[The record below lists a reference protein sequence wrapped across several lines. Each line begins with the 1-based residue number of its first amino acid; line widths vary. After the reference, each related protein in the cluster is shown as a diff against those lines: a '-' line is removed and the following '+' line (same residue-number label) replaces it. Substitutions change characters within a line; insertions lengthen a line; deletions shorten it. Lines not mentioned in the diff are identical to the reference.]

1 MRRLSG
7 LVCALLCCA
16 ACSEPPQKELDMAQG
31 AIDAARAA
39 GAEQYAREPF
49 AAATTSLQSAHDAV
63 AQRDY
68 VLALSR
74 AVEARR
80 QANEAAKRAADG
92 KARTRS
98 ESEAAIAA
106 AATGLLQLQQKL
118 KAANVANV
126 AAKDLHLAVQT
137 ARDAEV
143 TLQKARAAIEG
154 GDYLEAG
161 VAVRATREQISE
173 AIRDLDDILAAR
185 TGRGV
190 RRRR

>member
-7 LVCALLCCA
+7 LVCALLFCA

-39 GAEQYAREPF
+39 GAEQYAGEAL

-74 AVEARR
+74 AVTARE

-92 KARTRS
+92 KALTRS
-98 ESEAAIAA
+98 ASEAAIAA
-106 AATGLLQLQQKL
+106 AATGLLVLQQRL
-118 KAANVANV
+118 KAAGAANIGADDLR
-126 AAKDLHLAVQT
+126 AASQT
-137 ARDAEV
+137 ARKADAV
-143 TLQKARAAIEG
+143 LQEARAAVENG
-154 GDYLEAG
+154 NYLEAG
-161 VAVRATREQISE
+161 AAVGAIRKGISE
-173 AIRDLDDILAAR
+173 ATRSLDDALAAR
-185 TGRGV
+185 GGRGA

>member
-7 LVCALLCCA
+7 LVCALIFSA
-16 ACSEPPQKELDMAQG
+16 ACSEPPQKELDMARG

-39 GAEQYAREPF
+39 GAEQYAREPLT
-49 AAATTSLQSAHDAV
+49 AATNSLQSAHDAV

-68 VLALSR
+68 VVALSR
-74 AVEARR
+74 AVEARQ

-106 AATGLLQLQQKL
+106 AATALLELQQKL
-118 KAANVANV
+118 KTAAASNV
-126 AAKDLHLAVQT
+126 AATDLRPASET
-137 ARDAEV
+137 ARKADAA
-143 TLQKARAAIEG
+143 LQEARAAVENG
-154 GDYLEAG
+154 NYLEAG
-161 VAVRATREQISE
+161 VAVGATRKGISE
-173 AIRDLDDILAAR
+173 AIRGLNEAIAAR
-185 TGRGV
+185 TARGT

>member
-1 MRRLSG
+1 
-7 LVCALLCCA
+7 
-16 ACSEPPQKELDMAQG
+16 MAQG

-39 GAEQYAREPF
+39 GAEQYAREPL

-74 AVEARR
+74 AVTARE

-106 AATGLLQLQQKL
+106 AATGLLELQQKL
-118 KAANVANV
+118 KTAN
-126 AAKDLHLAVQT
+126 AAKVDANDLRGASQT
-137 ARDAEV
+137 ARKADAV
-143 TLQKARAAIEG
+143 LQEARAAVESG
-154 GDYLEAG
+154 NYLEAG
-161 VAVRATREQISE
+161 VAVGAMRKEISE
-173 AIRDLDDILAAR
+173 AIRSLDEALAAR
-185 TGRGV
+185 GGRSG

>member
-7 LVCALLCCA
+7 LVCVLLSCA
-16 ACSEPPQKELDMAQG
+16 ACSEPPRKELDMAQG

-39 GAEQYAREPF
+39 GAEQYAPEPL

-63 AQRDY
+63 AERDY

-74 AVEARR
+74 AVTARE

-106 AATGLLQLQQKL
+106 AATGLLELQQKL
-118 KAANVANV
+118 KAANAANV
-126 AAKDLHLAVQT
+126 GANDLRAASQAARKADAV
-137 ARDAEV
+137 
-143 TLQKARAAIEG
+143 LQEARAAVENG
-154 GDYLEAG
+154 NYLEAG
-161 VAVRATREQISE
+161 VAVGAMRKEISE
-173 AIRDLDDILAAR
+173 AIRSLDEALAAR
-185 TGRGV
+185 GGRGG

>member
-7 LVCALLCCA
+7 LVCALLFCA

-39 GAEQYAREPF
+39 GAEQYAGEAL
-49 AAATTSLQSAHDAV
+49 AAAAASLQSAHDAV

-74 AVEARR
+74 AVAARE

-98 ESEAAIAA
+98 GSEAAIAA
-106 AATGLLQLQQKL
+106 AATALLELQQRL
-118 KAANVANV
+118 KAAAAANIGANDLR
-126 AAKDLHLAVQT
+126 AASHT
-137 ARDAEV
+137 ARKADAV
-143 TLQKARAAIEG
+143 LQEARAAVENG
-154 GDYLEAG
+154 NYLEAG
-161 VAVRATREQISE
+161 TAVGATRNGISE
-173 AIRDLDDILAAR
+173 AIRSLDEALAAR
-185 TGRGV
+185 AGRGA